1 MIRFLIMGWLISALL
16 ISITANAINIPKS
29 RQDVINALEQASNIC
44 QGSCQKTCA
53 TQAKILK
60 NMASLSGKIPTIKQ
74 GVKACRDAFANDSSK
89 NSATHSSVYMSLM
102 MVDSNLNLIVNAEQ
116 TSASSQQAAKTAPLP
131 NVDLTIHDQS
141 GNLAPNKVKALYSH
155 LSAYCQ
161 SYMNSAGVV
170 KLCKSQCENTSKQL
184 SRNFDNIPAAQQKAK
199 TATGIKQISAK
210 GSLRAL
216 TMGLEQ
222 KLTGQTGGC
231 IHYFNAYLDKSKT
244 TPQIVTTLIAAG
256 QEIKAG
262 KWPVKEAPSL
272 NLDELLVEKEIT
284 ISDKVKQVVA
294 VNAIEN
300 LTFSEAQNL
309 FTNTDEFK
317 KIQSSVNKNGFKLDQ
332 IKASMEKLEKL
343 KSKVDSNTWKKKA
356 LQFSEY
362 GSQAELVAALTQS
375 CDTNYLTQFNQDS
388 PWLIPN
394 NQKSFALNYQ
404 LKPAYLHRLCFN
416 ELHNNVTRNVSTF
429 TSANQFNEW
438 QQNNVSQA
446 PLSGRATCRDCPPD
460 RVMTAEQW
468 LPNWSAYAKNKQNK
482 FNQVAK
488 SNEKQ
493 TKYLTFVEQTLSPWI
508 KQHQQEIN
516 GALKVL
522 SAAEK
527 SSKLQQE
534 MMGKFPDK
542 LIESNIHQPPGNLYG
557 FIQQVGI
564 TGNDQRTG
572 KPKFYQAILLKNIV
586 SCEQGASLASELFDA
601 PANTSYQTLLKATVA
616 INRCA
621 DLFPVIAKTNFEDL
635 DTAKTMGKSVVE
647 KVIKQG
653 NLTLSTQGA
662 IYNDY
667 IQFLGFDYLDLYGMQ
682 RVMHMLK
689 NERNNHKLS
698 DNTINEHFIALTKQA
713 FNTLTNIDFDN
724 KAAMQSLLA
733 KRAQAEKERKLALRL
748 GNPAQHAEQQNIIKP
763 RKVSSNAYRLDYL
776 GRCMRNGTANTY
788 NCECAANAY
797 EKQREKTPNITEY
810 KFAKS
815 EPFRQCADE
824 KAIADLQ
831 LNQCTS
837 MQKSGAFSGVNCGCY
852 ATSYGNTI
860 ANMIKKSGYPNSR
873 QQSQARQTAT
883 KSCS

>member
-1 MIRFLIMGWLISALL
+1 MVRFITVSWLISALL
-16 ISITANAINIPKS
+16 FSIFANAINIPKT
-29 RQDVINALEQASNIC
+29 RQDVINTLQQASKIC
-44 QGSCQKTCA
+44 QGNCQKICA
-53 TQAKILK
+53 TQALTLK
-60 NMASLSGKIPTIKQ
+60 NMTTLNGNIPKIKQ
-74 GVKACRDAFANDSSK
+74 GIKICRDAFANDSSK

-102 MVDSNLNLIVNAEQ
+102 MVDSNMNLIVNAEQ
-116 TSASSQQAAKTAPLP
+116 TPSGSQQLAKTVSLP
-131 NVDLTIHDQS
+131 NIDLTIHDQA
-141 GNLAPNKVKALYSH
+141 GHLDPNKVKNLYNH
-155 LSAYCQ
+155 LSAYCKP
-161 SYMNSAGVV
+161 YMNSPGLVNI
-170 KLCKSQCENTSKQL
+170 CMSQCKETAKKLTN
-184 SRNFDNIPAAQQKAK
+184 NFDNVKTAQQKAK
-199 TATGIKQISAK
+199 SAKGLSAITAK
-210 GSLRAL
+210 GSLR
-216 TMGLEQ
+216 GLYMTIEQ
-222 KLTGQTGGC
+222 QLTGQTGGC
-231 IHYFNAYLDKSKT
+231 VHYFNAYLDESKT
-244 TPQIVTTLIAAG
+244 TPGIVTTLMAAG

-272 NLDELLVEKEIT
+272 NLDELLVEEEIT
-284 ISDKVKQVVA
+284 IGDKVKQVVA

-332 IKASMEKLEKL
+332 IKTSMNKLEKL

-388 PWLIPN
+388 PWLTPN
-394 NQKSFALNYQ
+394 NQTSFALNYQ

-416 ELHNNVTRNVSTF
+416 ELHNNVTHKVSTF
-429 TSANQFNEW
+429 TSAKQFNEW
-438 QQNNVSQA
+438 QRNNVSQA

-460 RVMTAEQW
+460 RVMTPEQW
-468 LPNWSAYAKNKQNK
+468 LPNWSAYANNKRNK
-482 FNQVAK
+482 FNQIAK
-488 SNEKQ
+488 NNEKQ
-493 TKYLTFVEQTLSPWI
+493 TQYLRFVEQTLSPWI

-522 SAAEK
+522 SAAER

-534 MMGKFPDK
+534 MMGKFPAK
-542 LIESNIHQPPGNLYG
+542 LIESNIHQPPGNIYG

-601 PANTSYQTLLKATVA
+601 PANASYQTLLKATVA

-635 DTAKTMGKSVVE
+635 DTAKTMGNNVVE

-667 IQFLGFDYLDLYGMQ
+667 VQFLGFDYLDLYGMQ

-689 NERNNHKLS
+689 NERDNHKLS

-713 FNTLTNIDFDN
+713 FNRITHQDFDN

-733 KRAQAEKERKLALRL
+733 KRAQTEKERQLALRL
-748 GNPAQHAEQQNIIKP
+748 GNPAQPTEQQNIIKP

-788 NCECAANAY
+788 NCECVASAY

-815 EPFRQCADE
+815 ESYRQCADAE
-824 KAIADLQ
+824 AIANLQ
-831 LNQCTS
+831 LKQCTD
-837 MQKSGAFSGVNCGCY
+837 MEESGAFKGVSCGCY
-852 ATSYGNTI
+852 AKSYGNTL
-860 ANMIKKSGYPNSR
+860 ANIIKKTGNPNNR
-873 QQSQARQTAT
+873 QKNQARRNAT